1 MGILTRIMD
10 SVVYWKESSD
20 GVLEGQNCH
29 RLRNINFDT
38 LNSFCFHISG
48 VVTVQSGSF
57 ILFQICEARL
67 GQNGPGCPIV
77 DGHYCILLSKTTPV
91 PQNLGPSMCVNE
103 YNYNYDF
110 GLD

>member
-38 LNSFCFHISG
+38 LNSFFSYIPSRHG
-48 VVTVQSGSF
+48 PERF
-57 ILFQICEARL
+57 IL
-67 GQNGPGCPIV
+67 NV
-77 DGHYCILLSKTTPV
+77 
-91 PQNLGPSMCVNE
+91 
-103 YNYNYDF
+103 
-110 GLD
+110 